1 MDCLL
6 LYRSWWPGETF
17 AVISLHFPSKGD
29 CTWFEIVVGNNGN
42 VRGLMGYE
50 VIAKF
55 LNDNILLVDAMPSDF
70 GHHVHCS
77 LFYFVPQEAASTTH
91 PSCTL
96 HNQLWPLHQDA
107 SLQNLNSSPTSS
119 FFSSQPF
126 SQLLSQAS
134 DLIVS
139 LLKGA
144 NLKRFPGG
152 QT

>member
-6 LYRSWWPGETF
+6 LFRSWWHGETF
-17 AVISLHFPSKGD
+17 AAISLHFPSKGD

-55 LNDNILLVDAMPSDF
+55 LNDNILLVDAMPARRLWS
-70 GHHVHCS
+70 
-77 LFYFVPQEAASTTH
+77 
-91 PSCTL
+91 SCTL
-96 HNQLWPLHQDA
+96 LSFLFRTSGSCLDSSSIMHNQLWPLFKILILHQLA
-107 SLQNLNSSPTSS
+107 V

>member
-91 PSCTL
+91 PSCTTNFGLFTKMPLFKILIL
-96 HNQLWPLHQDA
+96 HRLA
-107 SLQNLNSSPTSS
+107 V

-139 LLKGA
+139 LITGA

>member
-91 PSCTL
+91 PSGTTNFGL
-96 HNQLWPLHQDA
+96 FTKIP

-139 LLKGA
+139 LITGA
-144 NLKRFPGG
+144 NLKLLPGG

>member
-55 LNDNILLVDAMPSDF
+55 LNDNILLVDAMPRDF

-77 LFYFVPQEAASTTH
+77 ALVPQEAASTSDPFCTTNFVLFTKM
-91 PSCTL
+91 PLFKILTL
-96 HNQLWPLHQDA
+96 HQLA
-107 SLQNLNSSPTSS
+107 VF
-119 FFSSQPF
+119 FFSTFQSTFEPSVRLDCFSDYWSQFETAPRW
-126 SQLLSQAS
+126 S
-134 DLIVS
+134 
-139 LLKGA
+139 
-144 NLKRFPGG
+144 NLGN
-152 QT
+152 